1 MRPSD
6 APGFPR
12 PPGTDTPPAP
22 GGNVSTSFY
31 VTTPIYYVNGRPHI
45 GHAYTS
51 IAADVLARW
60 HRMLG
65 DDVFLLT
72 GTDEHGQKVLEKAQE
87 RGMSPKA
94 HADDMVQTSWKPV
107 MDRLGVTYDRFLRTT
122 DADHIET
129 VQAALTWLKER
140 ELLYR
145 ATYEGW
151 YSPSAERFWTEKD
164 LIDGR
169 CPDTGQPVQKVQE
182 SNWFFRMGNFQ
193 DALVDHIERHPTFIQ
208 PDNRR
213 NEVLGF
219 LRKPLEDLCISR
231 PTSRMGWGIPLP
243 FDGDYVTYVWFD
255 ALLNYVSATGW
266 RPGEPVPARW
276 PAQLQLVGKDILTT
290 HAVYWSTMLMALELP
305 LPDTLFAHGW
315 WVAADGRKMSK
326 SLGNTLDVDRLIEA
340 WGLDPVRFFLLR
352 EIAFGADGA
361 FSHEGFQTRYN
372 ADLANDLGNLLHRGL
387 SMTGNWLGGTVPAFG
402 PGTGFEEGVAAT
414 ARAAVDGYVDAMART
429 DLQGAIES
437 LWTLVRAGNKY
448 VDDTKPWALNKAGDP
463 ALATVLRTTLEI
475 SHVAG
480 ALLLPVMP
488 TKAAELLE
496 RLNAPDATSS
506 VRAWRQGAAPLQAL
520 NTGAPLTVGD
530 PLFPRHKDLPPA
542 IAELLAS
549 IAAETPPAPPPE
561 KKKPAAPKKPV
572 TAGIAD
578 LITFEDFA
586 KLALRVGRVVE
597 ARKHASADRLLVLQV
612 DIGEAQPRQIVAG
625 IAAHYAPESLVDR
638 SIVVV
643 ANLAPTELRGE
654 ISQGMLLA
662 ANQDAIV
669 RLVEVD
675 APPGT
680 VVR

>member
-1 MRPSD
+1 MS
-6 APGFPR
+6 A
-12 PPGTDTPPAP
+12 
-22 GGNVSTSFY
+22 SFY

-51 IAADVLARW
+51 IAADALARW

-65 DDVFLLT
+65 ADVFLLT

-87 RGMSPKA
+87 RGMSPQA
-94 HADDMVQTSWKPV
+94 HADDMVQTAWKPV
-107 MDRLGVTYDRFLRTT
+107 MDRLGITYDRFIRTT
-122 DADHIET
+122 DADHVAT

-140 ELLYR
+140 DLLYK

-164 LIDGR
+164 LVEGR

-182 SNWFFRMGNFQ
+182 SNWFFRMGNYQ
-193 DALVDHIERHPTFIQ
+193 GALIAHIEAHPTFLQ

-219 LRKPLEDLCISR
+219 LRRPLEDLCISR
-231 PTSRMGWGIPLP
+231 PASRMGWGIPLP
-243 FDGDYVTYVWFD
+243 FDPEYVTYVWFD
-255 ALLNYVSATGW
+255 ALLNYVTATGW
-266 RPGEPVPARW
+266 RPGEPVPKRW

-290 HAVYWSTMLMALELP
+290 HAVYWTTMLMALGLP
-305 LPDTLFAHGW
+305 LPETLFAHGW

-326 SLGNTLDVDRLIEA
+326 SLGNTLDVDRLVEA

-352 EIAFGADGA
+352 EIAFGADGS

-387 SMTGNWLGGTVPAFG
+387 SMTANWLGGVVPEVG
-402 PGTGFEEGVAAT
+402 PGTDFEEPLADVA
-414 ARAAVDGYVDAMART
+414 RRAVDGYVAAMART
-429 DLQGAIES
+429 DLQGAIEA

-488 TKAAELLE
+488 TKAAELLT
-496 RLNAPDATSS
+496 RLAAPDAATS
-506 VRAWRQGAAPLQAL
+506 VQAWAGGAPVLRSLTTGAA
-520 NTGAPLTVGD
+520 LTVGD
-530 PLFPRHKDLPPA
+530 PLFPRHKDLPPQ
-542 IAELLAS
+542 IAELLAA
-549 IAAETPPAPPPE
+549 IAAETPAAPPVE
-561 KKKPAAPKKPV
+561 KKKPAPKKPL

-578 LITFEDFA
+578 LIAFDDFA
-586 KLALRVGRVVE
+586 KLALRVGHVVE
-597 ARKHASADRLLVLQV
+597 ARKHGSADRLLVLRV
-612 DIGEAQPRQIVAG
+612 DIGEGEPRQIVAG
-625 IAAHYAPESLVDR
+625 IAAHYAPADLVGR
-638 SIVVV
+638 KIVVV

-654 ISQGMLLA
+654 VSQGMLLA
-662 ANQDAIV
+662 ANQDDV
-669 RLVEVD
+669 GRLGAVD